1 MSMDYVEV
9 KKWLEQVGAGLVE
22 LIYPSSKECPVCRQE
37 PSYRQGIGRNC
48 LRKIGL
54 IIPPICLKCGRP
66 LRLKAEGQSVCS
78 QCNENRYYFSKA
90 RAVGLY
96 EGALREYLSELKYRY
111 RPELGEALGKLMV
124 EWVKL
129 EPEFQKA
136 DLIIPIPIH
145 RLKLELRGYNQAELL
160 ANPLQK
166 YLGIKLKND
175 IIIRDKLTE
184 SQNSLNKEDRFLNI
198 TNAFRVVNGKELT
211 GTSVLLIDD
220 ILTTGATASEAARVL
235 LRAGA
240 RTVKVLALAAGVM
253 ETTWLDS

>member
-1 MSMDYVEV
+1 MDYVEV
-9 KKWLEQVGAGLVE
+9 KKWLCQVGTGLIE
-22 LIYPSSKECPVCRQE
+22 LIYPNTKECPICRQE
-37 PSYRQGIGRNC
+37 PSYREGIGENC

-54 IIPPICLKCGRP
+54 ITPPVCQKCGRP
-66 LRLKAEGQSVCS
+66 LRLNAVNEAICS
-78 QCNENRYYFSKA
+78 QCNENQYYFSTA

-129 EPEFQKA
+129 DSGFQKVN
-136 DLIIPIPIH
+136 LIIPIPIH
-145 RLKLELRGYNQAELL
+145 PLKLELRGYNQAELL
-160 ANPLQK
+160 AKPLQK

-184 SQNSLNKEDRFLNI
+184 SQNSLSKANRFSNI
-198 TNAFRVVNGKELT
+198 ANAFRVINTEGLS
-211 GTSVLLIDD
+211 GASVLLVDD
-220 ILTTGATASEAARVL
+220 IFTTGATVSEAARML

-240 RTVKVLALAAGVM
+240 LTVKVLTLAVGVIDS
-253 ETTWLDS
+253 TWI

>member
-1 MSMDYVEV
+1 MDYVEV
-9 KKWLEQVGAGLVE
+9 KKWVNQLGAGLIE
-22 LIYPSSKECPVCRQE
+22 LIYPSLRECPICRQE
-37 PSYRQGIGRNC
+37 PAYRQGIGVNC
-48 LRKIGL
+48 LQKIGL
-54 IIPPICLKCGRP
+54 ITPPICQKCGRP
-66 LRLKAEGQSVCS
+66 LRLKAAGQNTCN
-78 QCNENRYYFSKA
+78 QCNEKRYFFTKA
-90 RAVGLY
+90 RVVGLY

-129 EPEFQKA
+129 DPEFQKA

-184 SQNSLNKEDRFLNI
+184 SQNSLSKENRFLNI
-198 TNAFRVVNGKELT
+198 ANAFRVVNAKELT

-253 ETTWLDS
+253 DTTWPDH

>member
-1 MSMDYVEV
+1 MDYVEM
-9 KKWLEQVGAGLVE
+9 KKWFSRLGSGFIELVYPGLR
-22 LIYPSSKECPVCRQE
+22 ECPVCRQE
-37 PSYRQGIGRNC
+37 PAYRQGIGANC
-48 LRKIGL
+48 LRKKGWIT
-54 IIPPICLKCGRP
+54 PPICRKCGRP
-66 LRLKAEGQSVCS
+66 LRLNAEDQSICS
-78 QCNENRYYFSKA
+78 QCNEKRYFFSKA

-129 EPEFQKA
+129 DPEYQKA

-145 RLKLELRGYNQAELL
+145 RLKLELRGYNQAEIL

-166 YLGIKLKND
+166 HLGIKLKND

-184 SQNSLNKEDRFLNI
+184 SQNSLSKENRFSNI
-198 TNAFRVVNGKELT
+198 AGAFRVINAKELT
-211 GTSVLLIDD
+211 GTSVLLVDD

-253 ETTWLDS
+253 DTTWLDN